1 MAFTDVETAQAHE
14 AVCADPTGEDL
25 CKLGILYSTG
35 QGGEIDYIEAH
46 KWFNLAALMG
56 SEPAKH
62 YRKEI
67 SDQMST
73 GEIAA
78 AQRAA
83 REQMTRLNAGQLAV
97 RARLAFGVVHAA
109 GDVAEGP
116 VDVVHVGPLGCV
128 AGDDLLTDEPMGEVQ
143 RGGL

>member
-1 MAFTDVETAQAHE
+1 MAFTDVETAQAHQ
-14 AVCADPTGEDL
+14 AVFADPTGEDL

-56 SEPAKH
+56 SETAKY
-62 YRKEI
+62 YRQEI

-73 GEIAA
+73 NEVAA

-83 REQMTRLNAGQLAV
+83 REWLSTR
-97 RARLAFGVVHAA
+97 H
-109 GDVAEGP
+109 
-116 VDVVHVGPLGCV
+116 
-128 AGDDLLTDEPMGEVQ
+128 
-143 RGGL
+143 